1 MSMTHNGDA
10 LSRFRGVLL
19 QDVTCEQL
27 DAVLG
32 PTSLT
37 PATADQL
44 EQANLIAQAVVAQ
57 RTNANGNLP
66 IPEESTIITPTTDP
80 LGTITIK
87 PTGTEI
93 WVVKAMIGYGMG
105 GDATSTMYF
114 VTDTDSLPIKTGDT
128 ITAAGTRYDLNDK
141 IASPIELTSAMWLTI
156 EETGGAFG
164 LAVKTAYT
172 VASR

>member
-1 MSMTHNGDA
+1 MTHNGDA

-19 QDVTCEQL
+19 QDVTSEQL

-44 EQANLIAQAVVAQ
+44 EQAALIAQAVSAQ

-66 IPEESTIITPTTDP
+66 IPEASSILTANTDL
-80 LGTITIK
+80 LGVITIK

-93 WVVKAMIGYGMG
+93 WVVKAMIGFGLG
-105 GDATSTMYF
+105 GTATSTMSY
-114 VTDTDSLPIKTGDT
+114 VTDTDSLPIKSGDSISVT
-128 ITAAGTRYDLNDK
+128 GTRYDLNDK
-141 IASPIELTSAMWLTI
+141 IAAPLELTSAMWLTI

-164 LAVKTAYT
+164 IAVKTAYT